1 MDMNNKGHQ
10 KRYNSPT
17 SSVFATDFLS
27 CVDIIVYMSFQVL
40 CVFVLISTF
49 NVVIVFFF
57 HN

>member
-1 MDMNNKGHQ
+1 MNNRGHR
-10 KRYNSPT
+10 KRYNSRT
-17 SSVFATDFLS
+17 SSVFATDILS